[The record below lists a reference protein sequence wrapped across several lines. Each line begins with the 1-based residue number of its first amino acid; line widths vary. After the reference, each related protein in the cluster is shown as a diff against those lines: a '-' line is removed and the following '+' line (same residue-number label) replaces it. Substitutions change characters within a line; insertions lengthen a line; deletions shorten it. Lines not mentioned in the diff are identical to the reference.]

1 MKTPG
6 EPLVSVKVRG
16 EVKQSALKE
25 VSPMVFAE
33 MTETAEKY
41 PGKEVKHAVVTVPA
55 YLHDVQHQSTKDAEV
70 IADLN
75 QGE

>member
-1 MKTPG
+1 M
-6 EPLVSVKVRG
+6 KVRC